1 MEKNTIYVANVVYVD
16 FKDSTLETFVLG
28 CSTDLSIAKA
38 FLMKKFHEM
47 VKMGYTS
54 DKFEFSP
61 WQWEYK
67 HKYGI
72 IKATIDSVQSKVSFS
87 LNIE

>member
-16 FKDSTLETFVLG
+16 FKDSTVETFVLG
-28 CSTDLSIAKA
+28 CSTELHVVKTFLS
-38 FLMKKFHEM
+38 KKYQEM
-47 VKMGYTS
+47 VKMGYIAE
-54 DKFEFSP
+54 KFEFST

-72 IKATIDSVQSKVSFS
+72 IKATIDSVQSKFSFS
-87 LNIE
+87 LNIK